1 MTVYLLRR
9 TAWLFLTLWV
19 VITLSFFLT
28 RAVKGGPFDGERKLP
43 PEIERNLRAR
53 YHLDRPLVRQYLD
66 YLEAVAFHLDF
77 GPSMKLRDYSVNRVI
92 RETLPRSAALGVLA
106 LLFALLTGVTA
117 GVLAAW
123 KRGSPVDG
131 ALMTAAALGI
141 AVPNFVL
148 ASLLI
153 LLFSFV
159 WPLFPAAGWGSI
171 LHLAL
176 PALALGSPFA
186 ANIARLTRA
195 GMLEVLSEEY
205 ILAARAKGLPER
217 RILARH
223 ALRGAFLPVLSYL
236 GPAAAGVLTGSLVI
250 ERIFAIPGMGDLFVD
265 AALNRDHTLT
275 MGIIVLYTALVYLF
289 NFLVDVAYTLIDPR
303 IRLS

>member
-265 AALNRDHTLT
+265 AALNRDHNLT